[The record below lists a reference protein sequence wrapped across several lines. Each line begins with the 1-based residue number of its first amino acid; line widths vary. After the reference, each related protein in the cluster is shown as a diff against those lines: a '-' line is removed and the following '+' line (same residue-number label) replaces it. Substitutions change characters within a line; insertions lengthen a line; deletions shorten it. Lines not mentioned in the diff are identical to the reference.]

1 MKKTISVVSITTAVA
16 LLGISSMSHAQ
27 SADASLHNPMM
38 MADTSMDMKDMNMNG
53 MDMKSMKMER
63 TADSH
68 HGHGTVTKIDAANG
82 MVTFSHGPIAT
93 LNWPAMT
100 MSFKLKDAAL
110 VNGIKAGDTVD
121 FDLVQSGNDYVVTRL
136 QKSGK

>member
-1 MKKTISVVSITTAVA
+1 MKRNTFVASVMIITT
-16 LLGISSMSHAQ
+16 LSGIVIMFDAQ
-27 SADASLHNPMM
+27 SADASQRNPMM

-53 MDMKSMKMER
+53 TDMKSMQMEK
-63 TADSH
+63 TTNPH

-100 MSFKLKDAAL
+100 MGFKLKDAAL
-110 VNGIKAGDTVD
+110 VNGIKTGDSVD
-121 FDLVQSGNDYVVTRL
+121 FDLVQSGNDYLVTRL

>member
-1 MKKTISVVSITTAVA
+1 MKKTISIVSVMTAAA
-16 LLGISSMSHAQ
+16 LLGISSMTRAQ
-27 SADASLHNPMM
+27 SVDASPRNPMM
-38 MADTSMDMKDMNMNG
+38 IADTTMDMKDMNMNG

-63 TADSH
+63 AANSH
-68 HGHGTVTKIDAANG
+68 HGHGTVTKIDASNG
-82 MVTFSHGPIAT
+82 MVTFSHEPIAT

-110 VNGIKAGDTVD
+110 VNGIKTGDTVD

>member
-1 MKKTISVVSITTAVA
+1 MKRNTFVASVMIVTT
-16 LLGISSMSHAQ
+16 LSGIVIMFDAQ
-27 SADASLHNPMM
+27 SADASLRNPMM

-53 MDMKSMKMER
+53 MDMKSMKMEK
-63 TADSH
+63 TTNSH
-68 HGHGTVTKIDAANG
+68 HGHGTVTKIDAVNG

-110 VNGIKAGDTVD
+110 VNGIKTGDSVD
-121 FDLVQSGNDYVVTRL
+121 FDLVQSGNDYLVTRL